1 MSYTTRVTWANVSD
15 KTDNADLVT
24 ERDNKMLA
32 MKASNQIIQVISD
45 KRSATGSIEFNS
57 MQDAEEWKTFIED
70 LATKYNKTI
79 LSVVI
84 E

>member
-1 MSYTTRVTWANVSD
+1 MSFTTTVTWASIDD
-15 KTDNADLVT
+15 KSSNTEFAAERNAKMDLMT
-24 ERDNKMLA
+24 TTG
-32 MKASNQIIQVISD
+32 QILRINPS
-45 KRSATGSIEFNS
+45 KTTATGSIEFNT
-57 MQDAEEWKTFIED
+57 MLDAEEWKKFIQD

>member
-15 KTDNADLVT
+15 KTDNTDLVT
-24 ERDNKMLA
+24 ERDTKMLA

-45 KRSATGSIEFNS
+45 KSSAIGSIEFNS
-57 MQDAEEWKTFIED
+57 MQDAEEWKTFIEG

-79 LSVVI
+79 LSI
-84 E
+84 EII

>member
-15 KTDNADLVT
+15 KTDNIDLVK
-24 ERDNKMLA
+24 ERNTKMLA
-32 MKASNQIIQVISD
+32 MTASNQIIQVISD
-45 KRSATGSIEFNS
+45 KSSATGSIEFNS
-57 MQDAEEWKTFIED
+57 MQDAEEWKTFIEG

-79 LSVVI
+79 LSIVI

>member
-1 MSYTTRVTWANVSD
+1 MSYTTRVTWATVSD

-24 ERDNKMLA
+24 ERDAKMLA
-32 MKASNQIIQVISD
+32 MKASNQIIRVISD

-57 MQDAEEWKTFIED
+57 MQDAEEWKTFIEGI
-70 LATKYNKTI
+70 ATKYNKTI
-79 LSVVI
+79 LSIVI

>member
-15 KTDNADLVT
+15 KTDNPDLVA
-24 ERDNKMLA
+24 ERDAKMLA
-32 MKASNQIIQVISD
+32 MKASNQIVRIISD
-45 KRSATGSIEFNS
+45 KSSATGSIEFNT
-57 MQDAEEWKTFIED
+57 MQDAEEWKTFIQD

-79 LSVVI
+79 LSIVI

>member
-1 MSYTTRVTWANVSD
+1 MSYTTRVTWTNVSD
-15 KTDNADLVT
+15 KTDNTELVT
-24 ERDNKMLA
+24 ERNAKMSA
-32 MKASNQIIQVISD
+32 MKDSGQLIKIISD
-45 KRSATGSIEFNS
+45 TGSSTGSIEFNT
-57 MQDAEEWKTFIED
+57 MQDAQEWKTFIEG